1 MYKFSFVVLHYK
13 SYKDTIECVNSILD
27 LYSEVNVVIV
37 DNASGDGTVEKL
49 IKKYKSKENIYI
61 IKNNRNLGFAE
72 GNNVGYTYAREVLLS
87 EFILVCNN
95 DLIFSQEDYL
105 VKIKKIYNETGAYI
119 IGPDIESLSDGQHQN
134 PMSPT
139 TTNPYRINREILRY
153 KLLLFL
159 SKLNVY
165 DFLKKNDF
173 HNIQLQQNRIV
184 HNELKENEVLHGSM
198 LIFTPRYVKK
208 EENAFRLGTFLYMEE
223 DILYAYARSKN
234 YKTLYAPNLHVYHK
248 EDSSTNKQYR
258 TSKEK
263 REFIFRNMIKSLKVY
278 KKYIIGLN
286 KVWTLK

>member
-61 IKNNRNLGFAE
+61 IQNNRNLGFAE

-159 SKLNVY
+159 SKLNIY

-173 HNIQLQQNRIV
+173 HNVQLQQNRIV

-286 KVWTLK
+286 KV

>member
-159 SKLNVY
+159 SKLNIY

-173 HNIQLQQNRIV
+173 HNVQLQQNRIV

-286 KVWTLK
+286 KV

>member
-139 TTNPYRINREILRY
+139 TTSPYRINREILRY

-159 SKLNVY
+159 SKLNIY
-165 DFLKKNDF
+165 DFLKKNNF
-173 HNIQLQQNRIV
+173 HNVQLQQNRIV

-223 DILYAYARSKN
+223 DILYVYARSKN

-286 KVWTLK
+286 KV

>member
-49 IKKYKSKENIYI
+49 IKKYKSKGNIYI

-119 IGPDIESLSDGQHQN
+119 IGPDIESLSNGQHQN

-165 DFLKKNDF
+165 DFLKKNNF
-173 HNIQLQQNRIV
+173 HNIQLQQNSIV

-234 YKTLYAPNLHVYHK
+234 YKTLYDPNLHVYHK

-278 KKYIIGLN
+278 KKYIIALN
-286 KVWTLK
+286 KV

>member
-159 SKLNVY
+159 SKLNIY
-165 DFLKKNDF
+165 DFLKKNNF
-173 HNIQLQQNRIV
+173 HNVQLQQNRIV

>member
-286 KVWTLK
+286 KV

>member
-1 MYKFSFVVLHYK
+1 M
-13 SYKDTIECVNSILD
+13 D

-286 KVWTLK
+286 KV

>member
-139 TTNPYRINREILRY
+139 TTSPYRINREILRY

-159 SKLNVY
+159 SKLNIY

-173 HNIQLQQNRIV
+173 HNVQLQQNRIV

-286 KVWTLK
+286 KV